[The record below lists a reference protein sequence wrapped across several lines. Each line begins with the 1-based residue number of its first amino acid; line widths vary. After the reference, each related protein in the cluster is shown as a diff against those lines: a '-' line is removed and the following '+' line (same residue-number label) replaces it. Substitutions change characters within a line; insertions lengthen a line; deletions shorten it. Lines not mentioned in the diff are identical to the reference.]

1 MPIFLFLSSQCQA
14 LGSRFGT
21 QLVNT
26 KALYNVFV
34 SVQRS
39 GKIR

>member
-1 MPIFLFLSSQCQA
+1 MPIFLFLSSQCLT

-26 KALYNVFV
+26 KALYNVFWYPF
-34 SVQRS
+34 S
-39 GKIR
+39 GVAK